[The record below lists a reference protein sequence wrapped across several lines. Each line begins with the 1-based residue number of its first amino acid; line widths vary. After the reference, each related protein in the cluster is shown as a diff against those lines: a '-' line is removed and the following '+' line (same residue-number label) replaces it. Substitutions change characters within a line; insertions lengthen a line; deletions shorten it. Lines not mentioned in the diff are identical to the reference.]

1 MSLQRQLLLAGLLT
15 LLVPWAGIQFVLELD
30 EALREQ
36 ALAQLHAQNQRLARQ
51 LYDSEQPWPLAS
63 PGPVLYAE
71 TLPRPLQ
78 QLDGYG
84 DDWPGRPRALDDAGS
99 LLPLDGPVAWRAA
112 VDAEHLYLLIRV
124 ATEGEVQPFKEW
136 QPTHPHDHIRLYWQ
150 RADGMP
156 TQSLV
161 RSAARGE
168 LNGALPDGSLDHRVR
183 GAWEL
188 VEGGYQVELRLPRPM
203 SGSHAGFTVHSAQPD
218 REPLGPGPDTRLQY
232 RNLALEAQLA
242 PLLHPGQHVWV
253 LEAGGWPLAQVSN
266 PRDTTT
272 ADFDSLSS
280 LQVVEQIVL
289 NGLRGLVSHMQPSA
303 LRLPEP
309 RPAALPALPSEGL
322 LRLGEQPA
330 TLAVSLTSVSGHTL
344 LLQQSLD
351 DLLALS
357 SNTLGRVIARSTLLI
372 VGLLLVLLGYASW
385 LSWRITRLQRAVSAS
400 VDPDGRILQ
409 PMATSGAGDELGQL
423 SRHFGQLVA
432 RVEGYT
438 HYLESFSRRLSHELK
453 TPIAVVRSSLDNLS
467 HEPDVA
473 QQGQYL
479 TRAQQAV
486 DRLSQILQG
495 MSEAARL
502 EQSFDQV
509 EAEPF
514 DLAEMLTHAAGA
526 YQSLCLDHRVKY
538 DGPAQGCPIQGSPEL
553 LAQLLDKLV
562 DNARDFC
569 PPGGLIRLGLQR
581 TPQGYCLSVFNE
593 GPPLPAAMGQDLF
606 EPFVSIRAEHKEGH
620 LGQGLQIVQLITR
633 FHRGQVSARNLPEA
647 NEVVFEIQLP
657 A

>member
-30 EALREQ
+30 EALRAQ

-51 LYDSEQPWPLAS
+51 LHDSEHPWPVAS
-63 PGPVLYAE
+63 SGPVLYAE

-84 DDWPGRPRALDDAGS
+84 DDWPGRPRPLDDAGS
-99 LLPLDGPVAWRAA
+99 LLPLQGPVAWRAA
-112 VDAEHLYLLIRV
+112 VDGEHLYLLIRV
-124 ATEGEVQPFKEW
+124 QTPDEVQPFKEW
-136 QPTHPHDHIRLYWQ
+136 QPDHPHDHIRLYWQ

-156 TQSLV
+156 TESLI

-168 LNGALPDGSLDHRVR
+168 LNGALADGSVDHRVR

-188 VEGGYQVELRLPRPM
+188 VEGGYQVELRLPRPAA
-203 SGSHAGFTVHSAQPD
+203 GSQAGFTVHSPHTNG
-218 REPLGPGPDTRLQY
+218 EPLGPGPDSRLQY

-242 PLLHPGQHVWV
+242 PLLHPGQQLWV
-253 LEAGGWPLAQVSN
+253 LEAGGWPLAQISS
-266 PRDTTT
+266 PRDATST
-272 ADFDSLSS
+272 DFDSLSS

-289 NGLRGLVSHMQPSA
+289 NGLRALVSRMQPAA

-309 RPAALPALPSEGL
+309 LPVDLAKLPAEGL
-322 LRLGEQPA
+322 LRLSDQPA
-330 TLAVSLTSVSGHTL
+330 TLAVSLPSASGHTL

-400 VDPDGRILQ
+400 VDPDGRVLQ
-409 PMATSGAGDELGQL
+409 PMPVSTAGDELGQL
-423 SRHFGQLVA
+423 SRQFGQLVA

-438 HYLESFSRRLSHELK
+438 QYLESFSRRLTHELK

-467 HEPDVA
+467 HEPDTR

-509 EAEPF
+509 EPEPF
-514 DLAEMLTHAAGA
+514 DLAEMLTHATGA
-526 YQSLCLDHRVKY
+526 YQSLCPEHRVNY
-538 DGPAQGCPIQGSPEL
+538 QGPAQGCPIEGSPEL

-569 PPGGLIRLGLQR
+569 PPGGLIELGLQHS
-581 TPQGYCLSVFNE
+581 PQGYLLSVFNE
-593 GPPLPAAMGQDLF
+593 GPALPATMGQDLF
-606 EPFVSIRAEHKEGH
+606 EPFVSVRADHKEGH
-620 LGQGLQIVQLITR
+620 LGQGLQIVQLIAR
-633 FHRGQVSARNLPEA
+633 FHRGQVSARNLPAA
-647 NEVVFEIQLP
+647 NGVVFELLLP